1 MRGLGDP
8 RFIDGVAF
16 EQCAHE
22 TFSEE
27 FCVPS
32 NGNAKIKSFKRH
44 KTESNIKREDL
55 EYLCEEILTQ
65 AERKG
70 YWEIHPFNWAD
81 EPRVLFSFESVS
93 LHVQGVEREL
103 VR

>member
-1 MRGLGDP
+1 MGDP
-8 RFIDGVAF
+8 RLIDGVPF

-32 NGNAKIKSFKRH
+32 KGNAKAKSFKRH
-44 KTESNIKREDL
+44 KNEGDIKREDI
-55 EYLCEEILTQ
+55 EYLCETILTQ
-65 AERKG
+65 EERKG
-70 YWEIHPFNWAD
+70 YWEIQSFNWAD
-81 EPRVLFSFESVS
+81 EPRVVFSYESVA
-93 LHVQGVEREL
+93 LYVQGVEKEL